1 MHDVDGAIRLLC
13 RSVAEEIIDWIGSI
27 GLLPLV
33 RVLGGVGVDAI
44 AAHSVAYDGVEDSTL
59 DRRPKHQKAQ
69 KSIEHQICCNWLL
82 VVVAVSS
89 YFEFRSTIIA
99 IIL

>member
-1 MHDVDGAIRLLC
+1 MHDVNGAIRLLC
-13 RSVAEEIIDWIGSI
+13 CSVAEEIIDWIGSI

-59 DRRPKHQKAQ
+59 DRRPKQQKAQ
-69 KSIEHQICCNWLL
+69 KSIEHQICCNWWL
-82 VVVAVSS
+82 VVAVSS

-99 IIL
+99 FIL